1 MGNDIKTVRSTG
13 SEYWAD
19 YVCGEK
25 IKTDRLTTITKEP
38 AIKTTKKH
46 AICHITVFL
55 RVVSVI
61 KLRLR

>member
-1 MGNDIKTVRSTG
+1 MGNDIEAVRITG
-13 SEYWAD
+13 SNYWAA
-19 YVCGEK
+19 YVGGEK

-46 AICHITVFL
+46 AICHIKVFL
-55 RVVSVI
+55 SVVSVI